1 MIRNGFH
8 TPGILFTLL
17 RNVNR
22 QKLFLKKFI
31 APELIAAQKSNDGS
45 LDKEDFNKITGY
57 YGLAVPAILGEAL
70 CVLRGTKM
78 TLQERLALTCQG
90 AITGLGDDFFDK
102 QDMADGLIKTLIE
115 NPDGLTGN
123 NSSERLFLSF
133 YKRALQNAHNREMTL
148 QYLRRVFEA
157 QKESRKQGVP
167 GLCTKN
173 ELEMITIQKGATSVL
188 FYRTVLS
195 NPLEKEEEEA
205 LFQMGGLMQLAN
217 DIFDVHK
224 DCQKSID
231 TLVTTVKNILE
242 VRVFFKSQM
251 EKCFALFYNTRYPRK
266 NVNHFL
272 RLIAMSLCSRCFVCL
287 DQLEE
292 KEKETNNIFLPG
304 QYERKDLVCDMQKT
318 SNKLR
323 TISYFIKHRF

>member
-8 TPGILFTLL
+8 TPGILFTLI

-22 QKLFLKKFI
+22 QKIFLKKFI
-31 APELIAAQKSNDGS
+31 IPELIEAQKSNDGS

-70 CVLRGTKM
+70 CVLRGKQM
-78 TLQERLALTCQG
+78 TLPERWALTCQG
-90 AITGLGDDFFDK
+90 AMTGLGDDFFDK
-102 QDMADGLIKTLIE
+102 QNMADDLIKTLIE
-115 NPDGLTGN
+115 KPDELFGN
-123 NSSERLFLSF
+123 NSSEKLFLSF
-133 YKRALQNAHNREMTL
+133 YKRSLQNAHNREMTL

-157 QKESRKQGVP
+157 QIESRKQGVP
-167 GLCTKN
+167 GSLTKN
-173 ELEMITIQKGATSVL
+173 ELEKITIQKGATSVL

-217 DIFDVHK
+217 DIFDVYK

-231 TLVTTVKNILE
+231 TLVTTAKHIQE
-242 VRVFFKSQM
+242 VRELFQSQM
-251 EKCFALFYNTRYPRK
+251 EKCFALFYNTGYSQK

-272 RLIAMSLCSRCFVCL
+272 GLIAMSLCSRSFVCL

-292 KEKETNNIFLPG
+292 KERETNHAFLPHT
-304 QYERKDLVCDMQKT
+304 YKRKDLVCDMQKT
-318 SNKLR
+318 SNKWK
-323 TISYFIKHRF
+323 TIRKFLQTKI